1 MSLPSRG
8 EIWLVNL
15 NPTRGHEQSGIRPA
29 LIVSVNVFNHGYAGL
44 VVMLPITTKNKKIPL
59 HVKIMPYES
68 GLTEISF
75 IKCEDVR
82 SVSTE
87 RLLKR
92 LGHVDAATLAV
103 VEDKLRILMGL

>member
-15 NPTRGHEQSGIRPA
+15 NPTRGHEQAGTRPA
-29 LIVSVNVFNHGYAGL
+29 LIVSVNLFNHGPAGL
-44 VVMLPITTKNKKIPL
+44 FVVLPITTKDKKIPL
-59 HVKIMPYES
+59 HVKVIPSES
-68 GLTEISF
+68 GLTEVSF

-92 LGHVDAATLAV
+92 LGGVDAATLVV

>member
-1 MSLPSRG
+1 MPS
-8 EIWLVNL
+8 
-15 NPTRGHEQSGIRPA
+15 
-29 LIVSVNVFNHGYAGL
+29 
-44 VVMLPITTKNKKIPL
+44 
-59 HVKIMPYES
+59 ES

-92 LGHVDAATLAV
+92 LGSVGAATLVV
-103 VEDKLRILMGL
+103 VEDKLRILIGL

>member
-1 MSLPSRG
+1 M
-8 EIWLVNL
+8 V
-15 NPTRGHEQSGIRPA
+15 
-29 LIVSVNVFNHGYAGL
+29 
-44 VVMLPITTKNKKIPL
+44 LPITTKDKKIPL
-59 HVKIMPYES
+59 HVKVIPSES
-68 GLTEISF
+68 GLTEVSF

-92 LGHVDAATLAV
+92 LGGVDAATLVV